1 MGFFSFLDP
10 VLNFVFGPLLN
21 LSPFFAIMIMSFL
34 ISLIIVLI
42 YKFATNQTL
51 MKQLKGEIKD
61 LQKQAKELKEF
72 PDKAMAVQKKAMQTN
87 MKYMM
92 QSMKATLITFIPIII
107 IFGWLQAHFAFVAIM
122 PDQEFTMTMEFKDG
136 VQGNVS
142 IAVPEGIEVLGDSVQ
157 KIEGNKAVFSLKGK
171 SGLYDS
177 PPIEFTY
184 NNVIYSHEVIITSGK
199 EFIEPTKVI
208 RGSES
213 VKSIETSNAKNV
225 IINLFGWKLGWL
237 GSYIIFALIFSML
250 LRKLMK
256 VY

>member
-10 VLNFVFGPLLN
+10 VLNFIFGPLLN
-21 LSPFFAIMIMSFL
+21 LSPFYAIMIMSFL

-51 MKQLKGEIKD
+51 MKQLKSEIKE
-61 LQKQAKELKEF
+61 LQKQAKELKAF
-72 PDKAMAVQKKAMQTN
+72 PDKAMAIQKKAMQTN

-107 IFGWLQAHFAFVAIM
+107 VFGWLQAHFAFVAIM
-122 PDQEFTMTMEFKDG
+122 PDQEFTMTINFEDD

-142 IAVPEGIEVLGDSVQ
+142 IAVPEGIEILGNSIQ
-157 KIEGNKAVFSLKGK
+157 KIENNNAVFSLMGK
-171 SGLYDS
+171 SGVYDS

-184 NNVIYSHEVIITSGK
+184 NNVLYSKEVIITPDK
-199 EFIEPTKVI
+199 EFIEPIKVI

-213 VKSIETSNAKNV
+213 VKSIETGNAKN
-225 IINLFGWKLGWL
+225 IIMNLFGWKLGWL
-237 GSYIIFALIFSML
+237 GSYIIFAFIFSLL

>member
-10 VLNFVFGPLLN
+10 VLNFIFGPLLN
-21 LSPFFAIMIMSFL
+21 LSPFFAIMIMSFI

-42 YKFATNQTL
+42 YKYATNQSL
-51 MKQLKGEIKD
+51 MKQLKSEIKE
-61 LQKQAKELKEF
+61 LQKQAKELKEE
-72 PDKAMAVQKKAMQTN
+72 PEKAMAVQKKAMQTN

-122 PDQEFTMTMEFKDG
+122 PDQEFAMTINFKDG

-142 IAVPEGIEVLGDSVQ
+142 IEVPEGIEVLGDSTQ
-157 KIEGNKAVFSLKGK
+157 IIEGSKAAFSLKGK
-171 SGLYDS
+171 AGIYDS

-184 NNVIYSHEVIITSGK
+184 NDILYSKELIITPGK
-199 EFIEPTKVI
+199 EYIEPVKAI
-208 RGSES
+208 RGSET
-213 VKSIETSNAKNV
+213 VKSIETGNAKNIV
-225 IINLFGWKLGWL
+225 MNIFGWKLGWL